1 MDRTLVVVA
10 LLALAPAAQAQQ
22 SEPFKDADAGLG
34 RRLIAEHQCSQCHA
48 RNVGGDG
55 SAIYRPQG
63 RINSPARLVAMVE
76 YCNTQMNLGMFPE
89 DVNAVAAALQ
99 QDHYHFK

>member
-10 LLALAPAAQAQQ
+10 LLALAPAVQAQQ
-22 SEPFKDADAGLG
+22 SEPLKDADAALG